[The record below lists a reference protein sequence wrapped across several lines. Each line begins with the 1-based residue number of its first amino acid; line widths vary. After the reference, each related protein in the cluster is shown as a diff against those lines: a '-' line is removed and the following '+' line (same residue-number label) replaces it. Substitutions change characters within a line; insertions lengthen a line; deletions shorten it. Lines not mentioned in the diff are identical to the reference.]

1 VDKEQAGLIA
11 DTINGFVMRSELL
24 RASLQISR
32 FRIAAPSTGSSLQVL
47 PADAASSWGLR
58 PSLVVLD
65 ELSSWAGHGAE
76 EFFQSLFS
84 SLGKVKGAR
93 ALVAT
98 TAHWNRH
105 GLCWNLR
112 SQVEQDPAWSF
123 MRRGQCASW
132 VSPTFLDEQRR
143 LLPPHVFEM
152 LHENQWTEAGGNFLT
167 WAEVDAIFRDAIVEG
182 STSCFLGID
191 IGASNDRTA
200 IAVVQA
206 GGSPLNLRAIAIET
220 AEGTPDERVQLT
232 EVEARVVELAR
243 RFRPRTI
250 CLDPW
255 QGLHLAERLRHRGLA
270 VEEHA
275 FTQASRAR
283 LYDDFLQLVR
293 QRRLTSIENQD
304 LRGELEGMRWIERL
318 GLLRV
323 DHQAGQH
330 DDTVVALALA
340 CHAALSLESRVSGP
354 ITATRLGGP
363 RLRPSMLQYTGD
375 AWWT

>member
-1 VDKEQAGLIA
+1 VDKDQAALIA
-11 DTINGFVMRSELL
+11 DTISGFVMRSELL
-24 RASLQISR
+24 RASLQLSR
-32 FRIAAPSTGSSLQVL
+32 FRVTAPSTGSILQVL

-76 EFFQSLFS
+76 EFFQSLLS

-98 TAHWNRH
+98 TAHWDRH
-105 GLCWNLR
+105 SLCWSLR
-112 SQVEQDPAWSF
+112 SQVEQDPAWLF

-132 VSPTFLDEQRR
+132 VSQAFLEEQRR
-143 LLPPHVFEM
+143 LLPAHVYQM
-152 LHENQWTEAGGNFLT
+152 LHENEWTEAGGAYLT
-167 WAEVDAIFRDAIVEG
+167 WAEVDAIFREGVIEG
-182 STSCFLGID
+182 SSNCFMGID
-191 IGASNDRTA
+191 IGASIDRTA
-200 IAVVQA
+200 IAVVR
-206 GGSPLNLRAIAIET
+206 GGSNPLRLRAIAIELS
-220 AEGTPDERVQLT
+220 EGTPDQRVQLT
-232 EVEARVVELAR
+232 EVETRVLDLAK
-243 RFRPRTI
+243 RFRVRTV

-255 QGLHLAERLRHRGLA
+255 QGLHLAERLRHGGLA

-275 FTQASRAR
+275 FTQASRMR

-293 QRRLTSIENQD
+293 QRRLTSVENQV
-304 LRGELEGMRWIERL
+304 LRTELEGLRWVERT

-340 CHAALSLESRVSGP
+340 CHAALSLESKISGP
-354 ITATRLGGP
+354 ISAMRVGGP
-363 RLRPSMLQYTGD
+363 RGRSSLAQHSDT
-375 AWWT
+375 W